1 MKIQDFGTLQM
12 VRSDKAHFGQDKIQP
27 LTQNAP
33 GMSPIQKIQRAEK
46 NTEAASIQPAG
57 QSKTFQSYLLDA
69 LESVNTQQLDVNKVQ
84 EKLITDPDDVNV
96 ADVTIAMAKAR
107 MSLNLAQTV
116 IDRLVTGWNE
126 ITTTRQFISSQK
138 IIFITGILP
147 DLP

>member
-12 VRSDKAHFGQDKIQP
+12 TRTDKAHFGQTKIQP

-33 GMSPIQKIQRAEK
+33 GMSPIQAIHRADK
-46 NTEAASIQPAG
+46 TTQAASIQPAN
-57 QSKTFQSYLLDA
+57 QSKSFQSYLLDA

-84 EKLITDPDDVNV
+84 EKLITEPDDVNV

-107 MSLNLAQTV
+107 MSLNLAQSV

-126 ITTTRQFISSQK
+126 ITTTR
-138 IIFITGILP
+138 
-147 DLP
+147 

>member
-1 MKIQDFGTLQM
+1 MKIQDFNTFQM
-12 VRSDKAHFGQDKIQP
+12 TRTNETHFGQGKIQP

-69 LESVNTQQLDVNKVQ
+69 LESVNNQQLDVNKVQ

-126 ITTTRQFISSQK
+126 ITTTR
-138 IIFITGILP
+138 
-147 DLP
+147 

>member
-12 VRSDKAHFGQDKIQP
+12 TRTDKAHFGQSKIQP

-33 GMSPIQKIQRAEK
+33 GMTPIQKIQRAEK

-69 LESVNTQQLDVNKVQ
+69 LESVNNQQLDVNKVQ
-84 EKLITDPDDVNV
+84 EKLITNPDDVNV

-116 IDRLVTGWNE
+116 IDRLVSGWNE
-126 ITTTRQFISSQK
+126 ITTTR
-138 IIFITGILP
+138 
-147 DLP
+147 

>member
-126 ITTTRQFISSQK
+126 ITTTR
-138 IIFITGILP
+138 
-147 DLP
+147 

>member
-12 VRSDKAHFGQDKIQP
+12 TRTDKTHFGQSRIQP

-33 GMSPIQKIQRAEK
+33 GMSPIQKIQRADK
-46 NTEAASIQPAG
+46 TTEAASIQPG
-57 QSKTFQSYLLDA
+57 NQSKSFQSYLLDA

-96 ADVTIAMAKAR
+96 SDVTIAMAKAR

-116 IDRLVTGWNE
+116 IDRLVTSWNE
-126 ITTTRQFISSQK
+126 ITTTR
-138 IIFITGILP
+138 
-147 DLP
+147 

>member
-12 VRSDKAHFGQDKIQP
+12 ARTDKAHFGQGKIQP

-33 GMSPIQKIQRAEK
+33 GMSPIQKVQRADK
-46 NTEAASIQPAG
+46 TTEAVSIQPAK
-57 QSKTFQSYLLDA
+57 QSKSFQSYLLDA
-69 LESVNTQQLDVNKVQ
+69 LESVNNQQLDVNKVQ

-107 MSLNLAQTV
+107 MSLNLAQSV

-126 ITTTRQFISSQK
+126 ITTTR
-138 IIFITGILP
+138 
-147 DLP
+147 

>member
-1 MKIQDFGTLQM
+1 MKIQDFNTFQLT
-12 VRSDKAHFGQDKIQP
+12 RTHEAHYGQGKIQP

-84 EKLITDPDDVNV
+84 EKLITNPDDVNV

-126 ITTTRQFISSQK
+126 ITTTR
-138 IIFITGILP
+138 
-147 DLP
+147 